1 MNYCLYCVETVTCRT
16 MFNVFLLQKGIM
28 ITCNQFLNQSE
39 NSYLID
45 IFVEGLDSVAGED
58 QFIDFKLIS
67 H

>member
-1 MNYCLYCVETVTCRT
+1 
-16 MFNVFLLQKGIM
+16 M